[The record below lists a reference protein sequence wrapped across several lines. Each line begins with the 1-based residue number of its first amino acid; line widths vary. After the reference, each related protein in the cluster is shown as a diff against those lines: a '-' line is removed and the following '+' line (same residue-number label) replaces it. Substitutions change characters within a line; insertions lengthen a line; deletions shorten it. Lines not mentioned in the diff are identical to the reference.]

1 MQLDEM
7 RQLPV
12 EELAADNS
20 TLFVW
25 TINKYLERTYDIA
38 RAWGFR
44 PVSLLTWCKPRHGL
58 GLGGAF
64 VNTTEFVLYCRRGK
78 PACKERTD
86 TSWWNWKRGPHSKKP
101 EQFQDIVER
110 MFDGPYLELF
120 ARRERHNWITWGNE
134 VPDAV

>member
-1 MQLDEM
+1 MQLDEI

-12 EELAADNS
+12 EELAENDS

-25 TINKYLERTYDIA
+25 TINKYLERTYGIA

-120 ARRERHNWITWGNE
+120 ARRERHNWTTWGNE